1 MNTLKIA
8 VSVGWLLFWAY
19 WMISA
24 RTAKQG
30 LSNRQGIPRRAAIA
44 LALILLLRVLND
56 GALAVHSMVLATIGA
71 VIFACGIALA
81 VWARVHLGR
90 NWGMP
95 MTRKLEPELITSGPY
110 RLIRHPIYTGILTAL
125 LGTALLTNLI
135 GLLLVAIV
143 GAYFYRS
150 ASVEEQNLTETFST
164 AYPAYRERTKMLV
177 PYLL

>member
-8 VSVGWLLFWAY
+8 VSVGWILFWAY
-19 WMISA
+19 WLVSA
-24 RTAKQG
+24 RAAKQG
-30 LSNRQGIPRRAAIA
+30 IGVGRGIPRRAGIA
-44 LALILLLRVLND
+44 VALILLLRVLHD
-56 GALAVHSMVLATIGA
+56 GALAVHSTVLETIGA
-71 VIFACGIALA
+71 VIFASGIALA
-81 VWARVHLGR
+81 VWARVNLGR

-95 MTRKLEPELITSGPY
+95 MTRKPEPELITSGPY

-125 LGTALLTNLI
+125 LGTVLVTNLI
-135 GLLLVAIV
+135 GLILVAIV
-143 GAYFYRS
+143 GVYFYRS